1 MDILINSKFKFNR
14 FAVRKRPMLVKGSLG
29 IVSYIE
35 LAFFSMFI
43 LLLVWSLANYIHNYF
58 AKINPESAA
67 KNGLEV

>member
-1 MDILINSKFKFNR
+1 
-14 FAVRKRPMLVKGSLG
+14 MLVKGSLG